1 VYVLCHPW
9 APVYWT
15 VHIDDNESPGPVI
28 AVVEITMLSKFD
40 VCVCVCG
47 TKHPRVVQ
55 LPKAVR
61 LPPPNQTMPTEEM
74 DLHIRRASLVPKNEH
89 SQYTWTTEEDEMRDM
104 LAAGDMREDTT
115 AQPTDEELT
124 QMLEIKQ
131 EMDTDMSLSGT
142 FFLGVLSFHNCET
155 LYEYMQTNF
164 TQHLVA

>member
-1 VYVLCHPW
+1 
-9 APVYWT
+9 

-155 LYEYMQTNF
+155 LYEYMQANF